1 MTHET
6 DTVTMPYSV
15 FTTRLPAQAYV
26 VPATQYGMEEVP
38 PYTIEAAVVMA
49 VNEVHVADVV
59 AMATAKSAFGG
70 MTHVHLVFTVAVS
83 PAAQSESRVSVVVI
97 VLPLVEHPA
106 PPHVVITGTP
116 VAHEYEY
123 DLLAGSPAMHPAD

>member
-1 MTHET
+1 
-6 DTVTMPYSV
+6 MPYSV

-49 VNEVHVADVV
+49 VDEVHVNIV

-70 MTHVHLVFTVAVS
+70 MTHVHFVLST
-83 PAAQSESRVSVVVI
+83 AQSEGSVSVAVAV
-97 VLPLVEHPA
+97 HPSLLQ
-106 PPHVVITGTP
+106 VVITGTP
-116 VAHEYEY
+116 VAHEY
-123 DLLAGSPAMHPAD
+123 DLPSAVHPAD